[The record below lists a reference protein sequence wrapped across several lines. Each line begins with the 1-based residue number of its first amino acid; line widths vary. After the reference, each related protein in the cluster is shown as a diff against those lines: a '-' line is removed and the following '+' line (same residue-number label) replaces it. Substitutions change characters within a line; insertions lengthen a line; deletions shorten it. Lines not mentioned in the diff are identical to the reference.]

1 MAALAAHVAVVSIAT
16 TVGGTYSVLSGA
28 KSASMPRDTD
38 MLDTTAFDDGA
49 DRTFIPGLRNGT
61 LDLSGRYESADTAY
75 GHIKDAFANQTSI
88 FVKWLPN
95 GTAGFRAEYYVQSLE
110 ISGEVEGLVE
120 VSVSLQ
126 RTGATTDI

>member
-1 MAALAAHVAVVSIAT
+1 MAAIAAHNAVISIAT
-16 TVGGTYSVLSGA
+16 TVGGTYSTLSGA
-28 KSASMPRDTD
+28 KSASFPRDTD

-75 GHIKDAFANQTSI
+75 GHIKDAFDNQTSI

-95 GTAGFRAEYYVQSLE
+95 GTAGFRAEYYVQSLS
-110 ISGEVEGLVE
+110 IDGEVDGLVE
-120 VSVSLQ
+120 VSITLQ
-126 RTGATTDI
+126 KTGAVTVI